1 MGIFGKWLGGG
12 LGFAVGG
19 PIGGL
24 LGFLVGSMID
34 STTVHT
40 STYTAGTG
48 RTSQGDFGMSL
59 LVLVAAVM
67 KADGKVVKSEL
78 DYVKQF
84 FVRQFGQESAKQALL
99 MLKDILKQ
107 LVVSMIDS
115 TTVHTTTYTAGTA
128 RTSQGDFGMSLLVL
142 VAAVM
147 KADGKVVKSEL
158 DYVKQFFVSQF
169 GQESAK
175 QALLMLKDILKQDIP
190 VRDVCLQIKGNMDY
204 SSRLQLLHLLFNL
217 SLADSVIHPSEIQII
232 ESISSYL
239 GVNSNDF
246 LSIRNMFIPETDSSY
261 KILEIDPSSS
271 NEEVK
276 KAYRR
281 MAMKYHPDKVSH
293 LGDDIRK
300 SADDKFAMV
309 NEAYEKI
316 KRERNIN

>member
-12 LGFAVGG
+12 LGFVMGG

-34 STTVHT
+34 GTTVH
-40 STYTAGTG
+40 STTYSSGSV

-84 FVRQFGQESAKQALL
+84 FIRQFGPDSAKQALL

-107 LVVSMIDS
+107 
-115 TTVHTTTYTAGTA
+115 
-128 RTSQGDFGMSLLVL
+128 
-142 VAAVM
+142 
-147 KADGKVVKSEL
+147 E
-158 DYVKQFFVSQF
+158 
-169 GQESAK
+169 
-175 QALLMLKDILKQDIP
+175 IP
-190 VRDVCLQIKGNMDY
+190 VRDVCIQIKGNMDY
-204 SSRLQLLHLLFNL
+204 SSRLQLLHLLFNV
-217 SLADSVIHPSEIQII
+217 SLADSVIDSSETAII
-232 ESISSYL
+232 EKISSYL
-239 GVNSNDF
+239 GVASGDF
-246 LSIRNMFIPETDSSY
+246 LSIKNMFIPETDSSY
-261 KILEIDPSSS
+261 KILEIEKSATND
-271 NEEVK
+271 EIK
-276 KAYRR
+276 KAYRM

-300 SADDKFAMV
+300 SADEKFARV

-316 KRERNIN
+316 KKERNMN